1 MAHMPYPSIEVKC
14 GKCGDII
21 SKMINLK
28 SLKDILRS
36 SKGKCNS
43 CGSELNATDFRI
55 SMEKT

>member
-1 MAHMPYPSIEVKC
+1 MPYPSIEVKC
-14 GKCGDII
+14 GKCGGII

-36 SKGKCNS
+36 SKGKCNT
-43 CGSELNATDFRI
+43 CGTELNTSDFII